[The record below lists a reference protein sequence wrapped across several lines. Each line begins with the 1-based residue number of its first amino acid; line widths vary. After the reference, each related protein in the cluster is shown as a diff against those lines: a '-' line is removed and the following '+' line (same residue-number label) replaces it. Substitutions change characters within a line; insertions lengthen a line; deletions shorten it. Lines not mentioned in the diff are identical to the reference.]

1 MAAPSRVYVG
11 QLCVGSV
18 AASTG
23 LIIINKSVMQ
33 LYGFRYALS
42 AWRPA
47 TARCKVEL
55 GLASVCRYEVQG

>member
-23 LIIINKSVMQ
+23 LILINKSVME
-33 LYGFRYALS
+33 LYGFRYVLCL
-42 AWRPA
+42 A
-47 TARCKVEL
+47 TYHCSRQVEL
-55 GLASVCRYEVQG
+55 GLSVCWYVVQG